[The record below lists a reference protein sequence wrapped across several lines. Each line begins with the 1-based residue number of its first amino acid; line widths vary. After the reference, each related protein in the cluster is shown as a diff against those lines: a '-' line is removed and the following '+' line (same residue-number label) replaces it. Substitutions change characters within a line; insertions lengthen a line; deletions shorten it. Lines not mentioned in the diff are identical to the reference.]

1 MKILPNG
8 IAVLENDSHVSR
20 WIEETARL
28 DHDQNMLPVILP
40 LIKPGDWVVDGGAF
54 IGDHTIA
61 YLNAVGPEGRV
72 FAFEPNIEAFRCLS
86 HNCPRATNVNC
97 GLGAS
102 RTFGNLV
109 PNPNAGAAF
118 LNCEEGGPIP
128 IRTLDSFEIDRV
140 DFMKF
145 DLEGMELEAL
155 RGAYDVLT
163 KKRPTVLLE
172 INRGALARSG
182 TTPEVVVDY
191 LLNLDYYT
199 RKVYDS
205 DDFSAEQF
213 DLLFLPNPN

>member
-1 MKILPNG
+1 MKILSNG
-8 IAVLENDSHVSR
+8 IAVIDGDA
-20 WIEETARL
+20 WISKWVEETARL

-118 LNCEEGGPIP
+118 LNTDEGGPVQ

-140 DFMKF
+140 DFIKF

-205 DDFSAEQF
+205 DDFSADQF